1 MEAKKYSLKT
11 LARHDGEGK
20 KVCLLNRDM
29 FALARELRYNAPKLA
44 VLLHNFANSESLLT
58 NGDSPQGHSQ
68 EAIIFGH
75 SDARATLH
83 HIDTSDCQL
92 LLGNVTFGF
101 DTTTGERVD
110 PWSIDLATAAAIKLP
125 KHRQLIIDQTLQSDY
140 YSHIDRAAMRNK
152 IRLLLTA
159 ASNYDIF
166 ITGAW
171 GMGPFGNPKYG
182 LIQLWNDCL
191 EEFNIKTHI
200 LFCVTPGDWLLFKK
214 YMVHDHLV
222 EV

>member
-11 LARHDGEGK
+11 HEGRGK

-29 FALARELRYNAPKLA
+29 LKLARELRYNVPKLA
-44 VLLHNFANSESLLT
+44 VLLHNFGVGEQGLAI
-58 NGDSPQGHSQ
+58 GGSPQSHSQ
-68 EAIIFGH
+68 EAIFGH
-75 SDARATLH
+75 SDARATV
-83 HIDTSDCQL
+83 DTSDCQL
-92 LLGNVTFGF
+92 LLGKVTFGF

-125 KHRQLIIDQTLQSDY
+125 KHRQLIIDQTMQSDY
-140 YSHIDRAAMRNK
+140 HSHVDRAAMRRK

-214 YMVHDHLV
+214 YMVYDHVV